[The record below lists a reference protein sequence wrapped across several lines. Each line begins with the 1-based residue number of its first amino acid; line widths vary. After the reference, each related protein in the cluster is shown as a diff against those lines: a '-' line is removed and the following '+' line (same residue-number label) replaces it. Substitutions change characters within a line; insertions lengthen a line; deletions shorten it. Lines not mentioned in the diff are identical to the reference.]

1 MPQLHKKF
9 SDSQVKE
16 LFERYSR
23 QLIERSYI
31 QDILGIGKARFFA
44 LLKRFRANPEVFSI
58 QYQRTSAPRSI
69 DPAIEKNILKELA
82 LEKKLIRNKDVP
94 LHSYNYSY
102 IKDRLESAYH
112 QKVSVPTIITRA
124 KKYGFHLKKSHHKI
138 HDREVL
144 THYAG
149 ELIQHDSSFHLW
161 APAAQERWYVITSLD
176 DYSRFIL
183 YARLL
188 KKEST
193 WAHILAFQ
201 TVALAHGLPF
211 SYYVDSHSIFRF
223 VQGRDEVHYKHHL
236 KTDDVDP
243 QWKQVLQ
250 TCGVKVTYALSPQAK
265 GKIERPYRW
274 IQDHLVR
281 SCVRD
286 NVTDIRQAQT
296 LLAHEIH
303 RYNYR
308 QVHSTTLEIP
318 DVRFQRALRE
328 KQSLFRPFKVPPP
341 FKSVKDVFCITFE
354 RVVDRYSKISL
365 QTFQFR
371 ANGSY
376 PDDKVTLRLYP
387 LNADVSE
394 IRCWRKDQLLD
405 VLKIKNTDL
414 KDVQF

>member
-1 MPQLHKKF
+1 
-9 SDSQVKE
+9 
-16 LFERYSR
+16 
-23 QLIERSYI
+23 
-31 QDILGIGKARFFA
+31 
-44 LLKRFRANPEVFSI
+44 
-58 QYQRTSAPRSI
+58 
-69 DPAIEKNILKELA
+69 
-82 LEKKLIRNKDVP
+82 LET
-94 LHSYNYSY
+94 H
-102 IKDRLESAYH
+102 YH
-112 QKVSVPTIITRA
+112 QKVSVPTIIQRA
-124 KKYGFHLKKSHHKI
+124 KKYGFHLKKSQHKI

-161 APAAQERWYVITSLD
+161 APAAGERWYLITSLD

-193 WAHILAFQ
+193 WAHIQAFQ
-201 TVALAHGLPF
+201 TVALAHGLPY

-243 QWKQVLQ
+243 QWKRVLS
-250 TCGVKVTYALSPQAK
+250 TCGVKITYALSPQAK

-274 IQDHLVR
+274 IQDHIVR

-286 NVTDIRQAQT
+286 NVTDIRHAQT

-318 DVRFQRALRE
+318 NVRFQKALHDQ
-328 KQSLFRPFKVPPP
+328 QSLFRSFRVPPP
-341 FKSVKDVFCITFE
+341 FKSAKDIFCITFE

-371 ANGSY
+371 VNGSY
-376 PDDKVTLRLYP
+376 PDDKITLRLYP
-387 LNADVSE
+387 LNAAVSE
-394 IRCWRKDQLLD
+394 LRCWRKDQLLD
-405 VLKIKNTDL
+405 VITVKNIDL
-414 KDVQF
+414 KDVHF